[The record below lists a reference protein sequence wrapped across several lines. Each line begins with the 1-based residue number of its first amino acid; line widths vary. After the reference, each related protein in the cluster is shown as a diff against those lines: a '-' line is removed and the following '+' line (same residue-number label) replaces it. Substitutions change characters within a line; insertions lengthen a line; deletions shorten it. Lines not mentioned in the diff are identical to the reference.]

1 MKVYAHYE
9 CLDNIEYRW
18 RTLLQFGS
26 SWSVLGSVVMK
37 NPGSSKKLENEIDDA
52 TLMYLN
58 HFSNEYKWYAF
69 SVDNTM
75 SCIEK
80 LFTTYYSQ
88 ITGCP
93 LHLNG
98 VIQVFNLMNVRD
110 PNVESAYVKQ
120 KQATFPFSITTETDI
135 KQLIAPVYIGWGA
148 LGLDKGFRDNA
159 ERIYKIVKEKLN
171 GNYLQN
177 DFVSNYF
184 YHPMYLMGQGCN
196 QPRSQYLINSF
207 CQNTVSPACDSVVI
221 PKVVFSKQNIYDEV
235 EVFLKASYQT
245 IESKPKTCRFKLNDE
260 ITLTITTQGNG
271 YVGIRHVDYKNKY
284 TITEYP
290 NTFKYKNVIDQFGYN
305 SSDVWIGV
313 KLFKDYGYDDK
324 SIIKE
329 LIEEIKNLTN
339 LVNS

>member
-221 PKVVFSKQNIYDEV
+221 PKVVFTKQNI
-235 EVFLKASYQT
+235 
-245 IESKPKTCRFKLNDE
+245 
-260 ITLTITTQGNG
+260 
-271 YVGIRHVDYKNKY
+271 
-284 TITEYP
+284 
-290 NTFKYKNVIDQFGYN
+290 
-305 SSDVWIGV
+305 
-313 KLFKDYGYDDK
+313 
-324 SIIKE
+324 
-329 LIEEIKNLTN
+329 
-339 LVNS
+339 